1 MEGATDTPVPREKLD
16 LVDVPIATL
25 WDNREFEAIATV
37 LVDSIPLP
45 APDSNDGEWDVRV
58 VRGVRGEGVEKVGSD
73 VLGLDC
79 KISLVLICG
88 M

>member
-1 MEGATDTPVPREKLD
+1 MEGAADTAPPREKLD
-16 LVDVPIATL
+16 LVDVPVATL
-25 WDNREFEAIATV
+25 WGNSEFEAIATP
-37 LVDSIPLP
+37 LIDSIPLLP
-45 APDSNDGEWDVRV
+45 ALDSNDGEVD
-58 VRGVRGEGVEKVGSD
+58 VRGVRGEDVEKAESD